1 MMSDFRVKTYVL
13 GQVGTNCYLVCHEQT
28 KEAVVIDP
36 ADNSDYL
43 IERCR
48 ELKVTPKA
56 ILLTHGHF
64 DHILAAKALADE
76 FSCRIYAGKDEAELL
91 KDPAR
96 NLTGSWG
103 RQPLILPAD
112 VLLKDQEELFLIGF
126 QWKVLFTPGHTAGS
140 VCYYISSEA
149 VLFSGDTLFA
159 ESMGRT
165 DLPTGSEQAII
176 RSIMERLLVLPD
188 DTMVYPGHG
197 NPTVIGHEKKYN
209 PVAVYYRNRQ

>member
-1 MMSDFRVKTYVL
+1 MMSNFRIKTYVL
-13 GQVGTNCYLVCHEQT
+13 GQVSTNCYLVCNEQT
-28 KEAVVIDP
+28 REAVVIDP
-36 ADNSDYL
+36 ADNSNYL
-43 IERCR
+43 IAECR
-48 ELKVTPKA
+48 KLEVTPKA

-64 DHILAAKALADE
+64 DHILAAKALAVE
-76 FSCRIYAGKDEAELL
+76 FSCRIYAGKDEAQLL
-91 KDPAR
+91 KDPAG

-103 RQPLILPAD
+103 RQPLVLAAD
-112 VLLKDQEELFLIGF
+112 VLARDQEVLELIGF

-140 VCYYISSEA
+140 VCYYIGSEA

-165 DLPTGSEQAII
+165 DLPTGSETAII
-176 RSIMERLLVLPD
+176 SSIMERLLVLPD

-197 NPTVIGHEKKYN
+197 NPTVISHEKKYN